1 MLEKTHE
8 SPLDSKV
15 IKPVSLKGD
24 QPWIFIGRTDAED
37 EAPVFWSPDVKSR
50 LIGKVPDAGKKLRA
64 GGKEGFRGW
73 DGWMASLMQW
83 TWTWANSRRWWETG
97 SPGVLQSMG
106 SQRFRHDWMN
116 EQQHNVT
123 ERDLRIM
130 RAYSDREGLSK
141 VTVFYLK
148 SQSCEED
155 LKAEERQQGQ
165 RQV

>member
-1 MLEKTHE
+1 M
-8 SPLDSKV
+8 
-15 IKPVSLKGD
+15 
-24 QPWIFIGRTDAED
+24 
-37 EAPVFWSPDVKSR
+37 
-50 LIGKVPDAGKKLRA
+50 
-64 GGKEGFRGW
+64 
-73 DGWMASLMQW
+73 
-83 TWTWANSRRWWETG
+83 
-97 SPGVLQSMG
+97 LQSMG